1 MDMFLNKTQKKTF
14 ILFLS
19 LYIVSTYILLSTIAY
34 FYYKSQKQ
42 YLHVQT
48 HFNLHE
54 KANEL
59 ASRLDS
65 IRIIDIGNNN
75 YSNNEFQVDFLN
87 HKGDIFGDIKK
98 SYPKKVLKSGSFD
111 IQKACLV
118 AKRINT
124 IEKDLWGFAIV
135 DKTLKDKENALIKE
149 IAFIFILIGI
159 VVSILGFLLSKLF
172 LRPINN
178 YIKEQ
183 NTFIKDI
190 NHELNTPITS
200 LIMSSKQLDKTF
212 DKKLVK
218 SVVISTKQLYEI
230 YKSLIE
236 INFEVEDKKDKLD
249 LKVIMQESI
258 DYFNEILIS
267 KNITVIANLESTEYL
282 ANKDKIQRVF
292 NNLISNAIK
301 YSYPNSSIKID
312 LTQGIINI
320 EDNGIGIKEE
330 HQDKIFE
337 RGYQA
342 NEFTRGYGI
351 GLDVIRRICY
361 QYDIKISLE
370 SKANVKTIF
379 TLDFN

>member
-14 ILFLS
+14 VLFLS

-42 YLHVQT
+42 YLHVQV

-59 ASRLDS
+59 AAKLDS
-65 IRIIDIGNNN
+65 IRIINLDNNS
-75 YSNNEFQVDFLN
+75 YSSKEFQVDFLN
-87 HKGDIFGDIKK
+87 HQGNIFGENKK
-98 SYPKKVLKSGSFD
+98 SYPKRVLKSGSFD

-118 AKRINT
+118 AKKINT
-124 IEKDLWGFAIV
+124 IQEDLWGFAIV

-159 VVSILGFLLSKLF
+159 IVSILGFLLSKLF

-178 YIKEQ
+178 YIKEL

-236 INFEVEDKKDKLD
+236 INFEVEDKEDKLD

-267 KNITVIANLESTEYL
+267 KNITVITNLESTEYL

-312 LTQGIINI
+312 LAQGIINI

-342 NEFTRGYGI
+342 NELTRGYGI